1 VSRNCSIIQN
11 RIEKKHAEKITLW
24 VVIITLTTM
33 AAEIVAG
40 LLTGSMALLSD
51 GIHMGTH
58 AVALFITLMAYIIT
72 RKQQY
77 NPKFSFGTGKVGI
90 LGGYTNS
97 ILLILA
103 GVGMGYESI
112 ERILYPVDIHFNVAI
127 LVAVVGLVVNIFC
140 AYIMS
145 KSSDK
150 NEALDNN
157 HSHHHH
163 DHNMRAAYLH
173 VITDAMTS
181 ILAIIALLVGKWL
194 GFVWA
199 DPLVGILGAIVVIK
213 WAIGLIKQS
222 GAILL
227 DRSDSQS
234 DINAITA
241 HFNKKGVKVTDI
253 HIWFI
258 SENERSLIISLASK
272 IKKSIEDHRREIA
285 KITKFEHITIEIQN
299 L

>member
-1 VSRNCSIIQN
+1 MSRNCSVIQN
-11 RIEKKHAEKITLW
+11 KIEKKQAEKTTLW
-24 VVIITLTTM
+24 IVIITLTTM
-33 AAEIVAG
+33 IAEIVAG
-40 LLTGSMALLSD
+40 ILTGSMALLSD

-58 AVALFITLMAYIIT
+58 AVALFITLMAYIIA

-112 ERILYPVDIHFNVAI
+112 ERILYPIDIHFNVALI
-127 LVAVVGLVVNIFC
+127 VAVVGLIVNVVC

-145 KSSDK
+145 KSSD
-150 NEALDNN
+150 N
-157 HSHHHH
+157 HAAHNSGHHHHH
-163 DHNMRAAYLH
+163 DQNMRAAYLH

-181 ILAIIALLVGKWL
+181 ILAIIALLFGKWL

-227 DRSDSQS
+227 DRTDSQP
-234 DINAITA
+234 DIDALTV
-241 HFNKKGVKVTDI
+241 HFNKKGVKITDI

-272 IKKSIEDHRREIA
+272 IKKSIEEHRQEIA
-285 KITKFEHITIEIQN
+285 KITKFEHVTIEIQN